1 MKHKSGKSETEARI
15 VGQISINS
23 KGVGFVSFPGLSE
36 DVEIPESS
44 LKTALNKDT
53 VEVLLHPAFAKKRRS
68 GEVIKIV
75 ARAKTRFVGIVKK
88 QNDLWIL
95 VPDDRRVYRDI
106 IISEKDSPL
115 TEGVKVVV
123 EMTEWRHHK
132 ENPQGKVV
140 AVLGAPGEH
149 NVEME
154 SIVLEKGFDLRFP
167 KEVEEAAEQVKKDTY
182 PIRPEELAK
191 RRDIREITTFTIDPA
206 DAKDFDDALSF
217 RTIGDNLYEIGV
229 HIADVS
235 HYVTEGSAIDKEAKK
250 RGTSIYLVDRTV
262 PMLPP
267 VLSNDL
273 CSLNPN
279 EDKCSFS
286 AIFEMTG
293 EGKVQK
299 RWFGKTV
306 MNSDKRF
313 DYEEAQGIIEKG
325 GIFENELRTLNA
337 IAKKLTEKRFREGSI
352 DFETVEVKFKL
363 DENGVPL
370 SVYKKPRLDTNRL
383 IEEFMLLANRE
394 VAEFM
399 YRAQKS
405 QGNKIGS
412 FIFRI
417 HDVPD
422 KERIESLAV
431 FARALGYVLPI
442 KNGKVT
448 SKDMNALLKKIEGKT
463 EESLISTAAV
473 RSMAKAVYS
482 TKNIGH
488 FGLAF
493 NYYTHFTSPIR
504 RYPDLIVHRLLEQYL
519 QNKAIPLNEYAK
531 YEKIAEEA
539 SAREKSA
546 AEAERDSV
554 KYKQVEYMTKFV
566 GKDFKGII
574 SGVTEW
580 GIYIEEMET
589 RSEGMAKLRDMN
601 DDFYTLDEKTYSL
614 VGRRTGKR
622 FSLGEEVSF
631 RVAGTDLEKKT
642 IDYRL
647 L

>member
-1 MKHKSGKSETEARI
+1 KSSEKAEQSRI
-15 VGQISINS
+15 IGPISINS
-23 KGVGFVSFPGLSE
+23 KGTGFVSFPNFAE
-36 DVEIPESS
+36 DIEIPESS
-44 LKTALNKDT
+44 LKTALHRDI
-53 VEVLLHPAFAKKRRS
+53 VEVLIHPEIVGRRRA
-68 GEVIKIV
+68 GEVTKIV
-75 ARAKTRFVGIVKK
+75 ERAKTRFVGIVKK
-88 QNDLWIL
+88 QNELWLLI
-95 VPDDRRVYRDI
+95 PDDRRMYRDI
-106 IISEKDSPL
+106 IITEKDDSL
-115 TEGVKVVV
+115 VEGVKAVVA
-123 EMTEWRHHK
+123 MTSWEHHK
-132 ENPQGKVV
+132 ENPQGKLVS
-140 AVLGAPGEH
+140 VLGNPGEH

-154 SIVLEKGFDLRFP
+154 SIVVEKGFDLRFP
-167 KEVEEAAEQVKKDTY
+167 HEVEIAAEQVKKEMY
-182 PIRPEELAK
+182 PISAEELAK
-191 RRDIREITTFTIDPA
+191 RRDIRDIPTFTIDPI

-217 RTIGDNLYEIGV
+217 RTIGKNLYEVGI

-235 HYVTEGSAIDKEAKK
+235 YYVTDGSVIDIEARK

-267 VLSNDL
+267 ILSNDL

-286 AIFEMTG
+286 VIVEITG
-293 EGKVQK
+293 DGHVLK

-313 DYEEAQGIIEKG
+313 SYEEAEEVLEKG
-325 GIFENELRTLNA
+325 GIFERELRTLNA
-337 IAKKLTEKRFREGSI
+337 IAKKLTAKRFAEGSI

-394 VAEFM
+394 VATFM
-399 YRAQKS
+399 YQAQKS

-417 HDVPD
+417 HDMPD
-422 KERIESLAV
+422 KEKIESLAV
-431 FARALGYVLPI
+431 FSRALGHTLPI
-442 KNGKVT
+442 TNGKVT
-448 SKDMNALLKKIEGKT
+448 SKDLNALLKKIEGKA

-473 RSMAKAVYS
+473 RAMAKAVYS

-493 NYYTHFTSPIR
+493 NFYTHFTSPIR
-504 RYPDLIVHRLLEQYL
+504 RYPDLIVHRLLEQYI
-519 QNKAIPLNEYAK
+519 QDKTIPLNEFAK
-531 YEKIAEEA
+531 YEKIAADA
-539 SAREKSA
+539 SLKEKGA

-554 KYKQVEYMTKFV
+554 KYKQVEYMSKHV
-566 GKDFKGII
+566 GEEFEGII

-580 GIYIEEMET
+580 GIYIEETET

-601 DDFYTLDEKTYSL
+601 DDFYTLDQKTYSL
-614 VGRRTGKR
+614 VGRKSGKR
-622 FSLGEEVSF
+622 FTLGDKVKF
-631 RVAGTDLEKKT
+631 KVAHTDLEKKI
-642 IDYRL
+642 IDYKL